1 MVQAGKVYLVGAG
14 PGDPGLIT
22 VRGLARLSS
31 ADVVVYDRLIPA
43 ELLRCAPA
51 SAERIHVGKSPGG
64 GAYTQEEIN
73 QLLVEHAR
81 AGKTVCR
88 LKGGDP
94 FVFGRGGEEALALA
108 QAGIAFEV
116 VPGVTAGVGALAYA
130 GIPATQR
137 GLSSSLLFVTGH
149 EDPTKPESQVDW
161 EALARIGGTIVVY
174 MGVSRLSEIAGALL
188 SGGLAGATP
197 AAVVASGTLPDQKTV
212 TGTLGDIARL
222 AQEARVEPP
231 ALLVVGE
238 VVRLREQ
245 LAWFEGRPLFGRRIL
260 VTRPREVRQTRGLSP
275 LPNATRA
282 PSPSDGFAEEL
293 GGLLVPS
300 LAEQLRELGAT
311 VLEVPAFRLVPPED
325 MKPVFDALDRVET
338 FHWLLFT
345 SARAVE
351 RFFAELLRRREDL
364 RVLANVHIAAIGVP
378 TARAVER
385 YHLKVD
391 LYPSEFVAEAVL
403 AEFAKQGKLRG
414 QRLLLPRAASAR
426 RVLPEGLAE
435 MGAEVVEVELY
446 RSELDPDQDPETL
459 ACLAERPPDLVTF
472 ASASAVRGLRAIVSR
487 ETFAALC
494 RSTPAVVIG
503 PVTAQ
508 AAREAGFTVAS
519 SASPHTIPALVAAV
533 TKHFATGR

>member
-1 MVQAGKVYLVGAG
+1 MAKAGKVYLVGAG

-22 VRGLARLSS
+22 VRGLAVLSS

-43 ELLRCAPA
+43 ELLRFAPA
-51 SAERIHVGKSPGG
+51 FAELIYVGKSPGG

-73 QLLVEHAR
+73 QLLIDQAR
-81 AGKTVCR
+81 AGKAVCR

-116 VPGVTAGVGALAYA
+116 VPGVTAGVAALAYA
-130 GIPATQR
+130 GIPATHR

-149 EDPTKPESQVDW
+149 EDPTKPESQVAW
-161 EALARIGGTIVVY
+161 ETLARIGGTIVVY

-222 AQEARVEPP
+222 AQEAGVEPP
-231 ALLVVGE
+231 ALLVVGD

-245 LAWFEGRPLFGRRIL
+245 LAWFESRPLFGRRIL
-260 VTRPREVRQTRGLSP
+260 VTRPREAREEREEAPARGRS
-275 LPNATRA
+275 
-282 PSPSDGFAEEL
+282 
-293 GGLLVPS
+293 VPS
-300 LAEQLRELGAT
+300 LPEQLRELGAT

-325 MKPVFDALDRVET
+325 MKPVFDAIDRVET

-351 RFFAELLRRREDL
+351 RFFGELLRRREDV

-403 AEFAKQGKLRG
+403 TEFAKQGKLRG
-414 QRLLLPRAASAR
+414 QRLLLPRAAGAR

-459 ACLAERPPDLVTF
+459 SSLAERPPDLVTF

-519 SASPHTIPALVAAV
+519 SASPHTIPALVEAV
-533 TKHFATGR
+533 VKYCASKA